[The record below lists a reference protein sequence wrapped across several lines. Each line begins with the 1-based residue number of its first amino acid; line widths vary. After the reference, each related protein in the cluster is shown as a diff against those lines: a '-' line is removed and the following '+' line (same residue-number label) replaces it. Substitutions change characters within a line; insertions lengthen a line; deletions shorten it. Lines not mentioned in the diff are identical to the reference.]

1 MPPAEEQKQYLSTL
15 LASTL
20 GKLEFINRFPNSII
34 NSALKDP
41 QEPTPWHQNL

>member
-15 LASTL
+15 PASAL
-20 GKLEFINRFPNSII
+20 EKLEFINRFPNSII

-41 QEPTPWHQNL
+41 HEPTQWRQNP